1 MHQRPK
7 VVHLTSVHTAFDVRV
22 FHKECKSLA
31 RSGKNVVL
39 IAPHPSDKVVDS
51 VEVKGIRS
59 SGGRFVRMTRTAWR
73 LYREALRQNGD
84 VYHFHDPEL
93 IPLGLL
99 LAARGN
105 TVVYDLHEDAPSDI
119 LHKDYI
125 PRRLRR
131 PLMWCVRKLEDAACS
146 RFSGLVA
153 ATPTIAKRFYSIN
166 PNTVVVHNFPKF
178 DEIAPNVALPWSE
191 RIVAVAYI
199 GSISERRGIGRILKA
214 LALLPSA
221 SSAQMMLA
229 GPLSPGGLLTELERL
244 PGWARVQYLGVL
256 DRPSVA
262 NLLSRVRLGLMVL
275 QPEPNLVNAM
285 PIKLFEYMAA
295 GIPVIASDFPLW
307 RKIIGEAG
315 CGLLV
320 DPQDPLA
327 IARAM
332 EYLLSHDAEA
342 EAMGRRGRQAACELY
357 NWDREERVLLKF
369 YSDLIE
375 TRCVA
380 ADPRPSTS
388 VPGPSPSRGTIFIA
402 SDIVARSDRPSAADE
417 INDGRVE
424 CRP

>member
-7 VVHLTSVHTAFDVRV
+7 IVHLTSVHTAFDVRV

-31 RSGKNVVL
+31 RSGKHVVL
-39 IAPHPSDKVVDS
+39 IVPHQRNEVVDS
-51 VEVKGIRS
+51 VEVKGIRI
-59 SGGRFVRMTRTAWR
+59 SGGRLVRMTRIVWS

-99 LAARGN
+99 LSARGK
-105 TVVYDLHEDAPSDI
+105 TVVYDIHEDAPADI

-131 PLMWCVRKLEDAACS
+131 PLTWSVRKLEDAACR
-146 RFSGLVA
+146 RFSGLIA
-153 ATPTIAKRFYSIN
+153 ATPTIAKRFRSIN
-166 PNTVVVHNFPKF
+166 PNTVVVHNFPML
-178 DEIAPNVALPWSE
+178 DEIAPTVDLPWNE
-191 RIVAVAYI
+191 RPPAVAYI
-199 GSISERRGIGRILKA
+199 GSISERRGIREILQA

-221 SSAQMMLA
+221 NPAQMMLA
-229 GPLSPGGLLTELERL
+229 GPFSPEELRTELMRL
-244 PGWARVQYLGVL
+244 PGWARVKYLRVL

-262 NLLSRVRLGLMVL
+262 NLLSRVRFGLLVL
-275 QPEPNLVNAM
+275 RPEPNFCNAM

-307 RKIIGEAG
+307 RQIIVEAG

-320 DPQDPLA
+320 DPLDPRA

-357 NWDREERVLLKF
+357 NWNSEERVLLNF
-369 YSDLIE
+369 YSELLE
-375 TRCVA
+375 TRAPGRSESANELEA
-380 ADPRPSTS
+380 AVDPQRQYQGQ
-388 VPGPSPSRGTIFIA
+388 VPG
-402 SDIVARSDRPSAADE
+402 VAPYS
-417 INDGRVE
+417 
-424 CRP
+424 